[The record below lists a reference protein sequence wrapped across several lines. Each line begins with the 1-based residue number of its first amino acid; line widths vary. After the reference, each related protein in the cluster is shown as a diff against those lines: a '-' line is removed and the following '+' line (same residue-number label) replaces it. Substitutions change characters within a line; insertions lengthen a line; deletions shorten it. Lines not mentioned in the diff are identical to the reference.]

1 MTPNCSGGI
10 NLDPGWFLLVAF
22 VACVLLVGTAF
33 TQTSP
38 AGANTPADKSRQ
50 TSAALE
56 PFGAQDILRNPFA
69 EPWSVSSERKAANDS
84 AVAVTDATSTTAGDA
99 STQPIQKTTYRLQP
113 DPFNLNA
120 DLSAHESNDHP
131 TVNSHPAMSDTATRL
146 AAQSRTRPKQ
156 ASKQE
161 VMALNSKYDITR
173 IGDRGVG
180 NKLNFYS
187 IDKEQ
192 ALGRELSLQVEQQ
205 AKLFTDLVIDEYV
218 NRIGQ
223 TLVRHSD
230 AHVAFTI
237 KVVDDEQVNAFALP
251 GGFFYVNTGVLLAA
265 DDEAE
270 LAGVMAHEIAHVA
283 ARHATRSATRQ
294 QIWNMASLP
303 LMFVGGPVGLAI
315 RQFSSVAVPMSFLK
329 FGRDAEREADF
340 LGLEYQ
346 YASGYDPTAFV
357 DFFEKLEADEK
368 GHAGFVAR
376 AFMTHP
382 MSDDR
387 IRRAEAELEMLPPRD
402 DYIVTTSEFDQ
413 VKARLISLTR
423 GRSVK
428 SDKPGLPTLRKH
440 TVIDANPPILRKKP
454 GAME

>member
-1 MTPNCSGGI
+1 MTPDRSGGT

-22 VACVLLVGTAF
+22 VACILFVGTAF

-38 AGANTPADKSRQ
+38 APASAPADKSSQ
-50 TSAALE
+50 TSAVLE
-56 PFGAQDILRNPFA
+56 PFGAQDTLANPFA
-69 EPWSVSSERKAANDS
+69 EPWSVSSASKATNDS
-84 AVAVTDATSTTAGDA
+84 PLRAAIAVAAGDA
-99 STQPIQKTTYRLQP
+99 SSLPIQKTTYRLQP

-120 DLSAHESNDHP
+120 DLSAPEPDDHAA
-131 TVNSHPAMSDTATRL
+131 VNSHPAMPNTATRL
-146 AAQSRTRPKQ
+146 AAQPQANLKQ
-156 ASKQE
+156 PSKQ
-161 VMALNSKYDITR
+161 VAMALNSKYDITR

-180 NKLNFYS
+180 NRLNFYS

-205 AKLFTDLVIDEYV
+205 SKLFTDPVIDEYV

-283 ARHATRSATRQ
+283 ARHATLNATRQ

-303 LMFVGGPVGLAI
+303 LIFVGGPVGLAI
-315 RQFSSVAVPMSFLK
+315 RQFSSIAVPMSFLK

-387 IRRAEAELEMLPPRD
+387 ISPRR
-402 DYIVTTSEFDQ
+402 S
-413 VKARLISLTR
+413 
-423 GRSVK
+423 
-428 SDKPGLPTLRKH
+428 
-440 TVIDANPPILRKKP
+440 
-454 GAME
+454 

>member
-1 MTPNCSGGI
+1 MTPDSSGGT
-10 NLDPGWFLLVAF
+10 NLDPRWFLPVAF
-22 VACVLLVGTAF
+22 VACVLFVGTAF

-38 AGANTPADKSRQ
+38 AGANTSADKSPQ

-56 PFGAQDILRNPFA
+56 PFGAEDTLANPFA
-69 EPWSVSSERKAANDS
+69 EPWSVSSERQTANNS
-84 AVAVTDATSTTAGDA
+84 AVSTATAASDA
-99 STQPIQKTTYRLQP
+99 SAQPIQKTTYRLQP

-120 DLSAHESNDHP
+120 DLSAPESDGHP
-131 TVNSHPAMSDTATRL
+131 ALNSHPAMPGTATRL
-146 AAQSRTRPKQ
+146 TAQSPAKPKQ

-161 VMALNSKYDITR
+161 AMALNSKYDITR

-180 NKLNFYS
+180 NRLNFYS

-192 ALGRELSLQVEQQ
+192 ALGRELALQVEQQ
-205 AKLFTDLVIDEYV
+205 AKLFTDPVIDEYV

-283 ARHATRSATRQ
+283 ARHATLNATRQ

-303 LMFVGGPVGLAI
+303 LIFVGGPVGMAI
-315 RQFSSVAVPMSFLK
+315 RQFSSIAVPMSFLK

-357 DFFEKLEADEK
+357 DFFEKLDADER

-440 TVIDANPPILRKKP
+440 TVIDDNPPILRKKP